1 MQDPKPAITELANP
15 RQWIVNYA
23 DYLYRYAIT
32 RTNDEEQAKDLVQE
46 TFLAGLEKINA
57 FEGKSS
63 EKTWLTAILKHKIID
78 LYRKKSNGLNTKTEA
93 TNQENFQ
100 QDFFNSEDGHW
111 KEEHR
116 PKEFIALQ
124 EEPMQQQEFNKV
136 LQHCMKKLPEL
147 WYAVFSMKHMDEE
160 STEVICTTLKVTPS
174 NFWVIIHRTKLSLRA
189 CLQKHWI

>member
-1 MQDPKPAITELANP
+1 MQDPKPAITELINP

-46 TFLAGLEKINA
+46 TFLAGLERVNA

-63 EKTWLTAILKHKIID
+63 ERTWLTAILKHKIID
-78 LYRKKSNGLNTKTEA
+78 LYRKKSNGLNTKTKA
-93 TNQENFQ
+93 IDQENFQ

-124 EEPMQQQEFNKV
+124 EDSLQQQEFNKV
-136 LQHCMKKLPEL
+136 LQRCMKKLPEL
-147 WYAVFSMKHMDEE
+147 WSAVFSMKHIDEE
-160 STEVICTTLKVTPS
+160 STAVICTALKVTPS